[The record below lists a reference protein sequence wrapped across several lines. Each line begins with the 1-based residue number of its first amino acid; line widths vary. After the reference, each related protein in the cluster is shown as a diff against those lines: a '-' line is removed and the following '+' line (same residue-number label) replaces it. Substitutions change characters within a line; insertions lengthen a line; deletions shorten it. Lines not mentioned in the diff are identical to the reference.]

1 MEKMSLNE
9 FRSLLRR
16 DETKAI
22 EYLNN
27 YFRNG
32 GTTDNDFKQT
42 LGFSWSSARPEIEL
56 LGYKKPKN
64 RLICKGEA
72 KGGKVLNNQNNKQW
86 VRFTEDE
93 ILFFKELYKNKC
105 SDVDEEIKIK
115 TYDDYKQ
122 KSVLISETL
131 LKELNVIYG
140 ENKVYKKQD
149 ILNEIIRLGIENFKK

>member
-32 GTTDNDFKQT
+32 GDTGNQFKQD
-42 LGFSWSSARPEIEL
+42 LGFSYTSARNEFEL

-86 VRFTEDE
+86 VRLTEEE
-93 ILFFKELYKNKC
+93 ILFVKELYKNKC
-105 SDVDEEIKIK
+105 SNVDEEVKIK

-122 KSVLISETL
+122 RSVLISETL
-131 LKELNVIYG
+131 LKELDDIYDK
-140 ENKVYKKQD
+140 NKVYKKQD